1 MVEGP
6 ERGAVE
12 VEEEVVAA
20 AVMALVVVVVAL
32 VAELLKPTMALLA
45 AGCTYIK

>member
-20 AVMALVVVVVAL
+20 AVMALVAVVAL

>member
-12 VEEEVVAA
+12 VKEEVVAA
-20 AVMALVVVVVAL
+20 AVMALVVVVAL

>member
-6 ERGAVE
+6 EREAVE
-12 VEEEVVAA
+12 VEEEVVAT
-20 AVMALVVVVVAL
+20 AVMALVAVVSLA
-32 VAELLKPTMALLA
+32 AELLKPTMALLA